1 LTVGHRKETLDSE
14 AERPAPASPP
24 LAAVVAAREQTR
36 AAADALH
43 AAVRAARAAGHT
55 WLEIGA
61 ALGTTR
67 QAAFQRFG
75 QPTDPRTGVPMAAAL
90 LPDAG
95 DRATGVLNRII
106 ERRWGD
112 AREDFDRPMST
123 ALDADQLAAAWAHV
137 LGLVGEHEWLGEPF
151 IRQLGD
157 YTVVDVPMHFE
168 AGDMKG
174 RVSFRADGKVAG
186 LYFLT
191 PETP

>member
-1 LTVGHRKETLDSE
+1 LTVDDRKDILDGE
-14 AERPAPASPP
+14 VEDPAPASPP
-24 LAAVVAAREQTR
+24 LAAVVAARDQAR
-36 AAADALH
+36 AAEDALR
-43 AAVRAARAAGHT
+43 AAVRTARAAGHT
-55 WLEIGA
+55 WQEIGA

-75 QPTDPRTGVPMAAAL
+75 QPIDPRTGVPMAAAL
-90 LPDAG
+90 LPEAG
-95 DRATGVLNRII
+95 DRATDMLNLIT
-106 ERRWGD
+106 ERRWGE
-112 AREDFDRPMST
+112 AREDFDQPMAT
-123 ALDADQLAAAWAHV
+123 ALDADQLAGAWAQV
-137 LGLVGEHEWLGEPF
+137 LGLVGGYEWLGEPF
-151 IRQLGD
+151 VRQLGD